1 VLPHWTAAENQ
12 RHPTVGTRHAPPAV
26 LHAPFYPQRGPY
38 SSTDPRTLDAHFAE
52 MKAVGAHGGGEVVA
66 VLSWWGQAARA
77 GTADTQGIATDD
89 RVAAALAA
97 VRLAFGLF
105 AAAAA
110 SPPPRPLNSPHS
122 PLPFF

>member
-1 VLPHWTAAENQ
+1 
-12 RHPTVGTRHAPPAV
+12 
-26 LHAPFYPQRGPY
+26 
-38 SSTDPRTLDAHFAE
+38 